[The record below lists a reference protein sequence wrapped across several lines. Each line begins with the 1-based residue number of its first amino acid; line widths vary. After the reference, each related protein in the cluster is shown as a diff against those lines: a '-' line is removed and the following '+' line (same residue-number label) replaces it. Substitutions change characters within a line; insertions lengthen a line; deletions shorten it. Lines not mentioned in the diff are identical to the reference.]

1 MLRAFLAGR
10 IMRNIW
16 ITVSY
21 EGSGYAGFQRQENRM
36 TVQEM
41 LENCLLELTGE
52 KTPSTSSQG
61 RMQGSMLTGR
71 NAPSIRIRRFRATA
85 SSMR

>member
-1 MLRAFLAGR
+1 
-10 IMRNIW
+10 MRNIW

-52 KTPSTSSQG
+52 KTTLYFVA
-61 RMQGSMLTGR
+61 RTDAGSMLTGR